1 MFDRSGTRAAPQEK
15 NVSDDADKEGIPLDK
30 LVRIYMKMR
39 AKLTEIEAEYD
50 AKIDALKEQQKDVK
64 NAIKDMMLAQ
74 GSRSVRTDHGTVVL
88 SEKTRFYTQDWE
100 SFKTFVV
107 QQDAVDLLER
117 RIHQGNMAKFLEEN
131 PALMPPG
138 LNSDTEFDV
147 SVRKPSTK

>member
-1 MFDRSGTRAAPQEK
+1 MSPCTASTGSAAAKDHPGHKPTAARSSPNRPTWMARPAVATRASQA
-15 NVSDDADKEGIPLDK
+15 N
-30 LVRIYMKMR
+30 
-39 AKLTEIEAEYD
+39 
-50 AKIDALKEQQKDVK
+50 
-64 NAIKDMMLAQ
+64 N
-74 GSRSVRTDHGTVVL
+74 TDHGTVVL

-107 QQDAVDLLER
+107 AQDAVDLLER